1 VTGPGDETGR
11 DGETSPTDHT
21 PIEAAAPQ
29 PPTRPGASIFT
40 IEGRAAP
47 GLFVVGWLAS
57 ILGIAIIAIGI
68 MARSVALLFAGATL
82 LSIGLVAGAGNQ
94 AIERRARGAAYAGP
108 SPFLV
113 FGAVIAIAN
122 VIGFVIDLLLSALF
136 RGGLAGLSGPVGQL
150 VQAALLTLVY
160 IGVVRLVV
168 VGTDALSWADMGIRR
183 PSAVTLGDLAA
194 GASLAIP
201 VIAVTLLVASA
212 LVGLFGVQTESPLPP
227 TGTNAGLIVQL
238 IAGALIAPLGEEIL
252 FRGFSLTAWS
262 RSIGPSR
269 AIIRASLLF
278 ALAHVITIDAGSFG
292 EAIGL
297 IAVGAGTRLPVAF
310 VLGWLFVRRGSIWA
324 PFALH
329 ATFNAILIVIADLAV
344 RAPPV

>member
-1 VTGPGDETGR
+1 M
-11 DGETSPTDHT
+11 
-21 PIEAAAPQ
+21 
-29 PPTRPGASIFT
+29 
-40 IEGRAAP
+40 
-47 GLFVVGWLAS
+47 VGWLAS
-57 ILGIAIIAIGI
+57 ILGLGVIVIGI
-68 MARSVALLFAGATL
+68 VGRSVALLFAGATL
-82 LSIGLVAGAGNQ
+82 LSIGLVAGAGSQ
-94 AIERRARGAAYAGP
+94 AIERRARGEAYAGP

-113 FGAVIAIAN
+113 FGAVLGVAN
-122 VIGFVIDLLLSALF
+122 VIGFVIDVLLSALF
-136 RGGLAGLSGPVGQL
+136 RGSLAGLSGPVGQL

-183 PSAVTLGDLAA
+183 PSPLTLGDLAA

-201 VIAVTLLVASA
+201 VIAVTLLVAGV
-212 LVGLFGVQTESPLPP
+212 LVTLFGVQSESPLPP
-227 TGTNAGLIVQL
+227 TGTNAGLVIQL
-238 IAGALIAPLGEEIL
+238 IAGAIIAPIGEEIL
-252 FRGFSLTAWS
+252 FRGFSLTAWA

-278 ALAHVITIDAGSFG
+278 ALAHVITIDASSFG
-292 EAIGL
+292 QAIGL

-324 PFALH
+324 PIALH

-344 RAPPV
+344 RAQPV